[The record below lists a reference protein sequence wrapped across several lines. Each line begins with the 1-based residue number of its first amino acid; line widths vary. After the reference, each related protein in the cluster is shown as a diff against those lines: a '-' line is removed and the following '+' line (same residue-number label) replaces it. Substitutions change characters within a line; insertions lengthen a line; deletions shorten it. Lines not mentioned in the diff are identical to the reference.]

1 MKKTIWQEN
10 LDESRIA
17 VERGTNMKSTRLMR
31 SSMKRALTKAFFLL
45 LPAVMCGC
53 DNPRLCPEGLYR
65 NFEPD
70 WVQGYKITP
79 DEVTIWLVAKPLDGT
94 LCLPRDLTV
103 RNLVT
108 PEGFRVSIQ
117 PSGWIK
123 GRPLMAVYIRGVADA
138 NQTISFDVYQGEAK
152 KQTVRISITKAP
164 YLIVSINGKQ
174 LKSDRD

>member
-1 MKKTIWQEN
+1 
-10 LDESRIA
+10 
-17 VERGTNMKSTRLMR
+17 
-31 SSMKRALTKAFFLL
+31 MKRTLTNVFSLL
-45 LPAVMCGC
+45 VPAVICGC
-53 DNPRLCPEGLYR
+53 GNNPRLCPEGSYR

-79 DEVTIWLVAKPLDGT
+79 DEVNIWLVAKPLDGT
-94 LCLPRDLTV
+94 SCLPRDLTV

-117 PSGWIK
+117 PPGWIK
-123 GRPLMAVYIRGVADA
+123 GRPLMAVYIYGVAET

-164 YLIVSINGKQ
+164 DRIVKVNGKK
-174 LKSDRD
+174 LESDGA